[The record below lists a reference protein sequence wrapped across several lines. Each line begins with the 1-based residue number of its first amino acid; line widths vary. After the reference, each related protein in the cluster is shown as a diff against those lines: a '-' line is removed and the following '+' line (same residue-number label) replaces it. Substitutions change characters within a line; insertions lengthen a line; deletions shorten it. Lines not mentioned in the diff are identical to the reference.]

1 MYGLGSLR
9 HRPGRPGDHHNSENY
24 PLFQPIISNFASF
37 ALSAPRNLPAYM
49 GSVCRQH
56 LKDSF
61 GGQNPTLNPALPLI
75 LESSD
80 PWSTVL
86 LTMDL
91 ESLRRPEQPSL
102 VSQQLRASLDADFG
116 VLGHGVHGAEP
127 GLGDGWEPMWVCSG
141 HFQTAH
147 VPARRVPPH
156 RTHRV
161 LCLLPRTL
169 NQFCQLLNYFNFFL
183 LSPNP
188 SNIFYT

>member
-1 MYGLGSLR
+1 M
-9 HRPGRPGDHHNSENY
+9 
-24 PLFQPIISNFASF
+24 
-37 ALSAPRNLPAYM
+37 ALIAPRNLLAYV

-56 LKDSF
+56 PKTSLR
-61 GGQNPTLNPALPLI
+61 GQSPSSIPALPLI
-75 LESSD
+75 LESSN

-86 LTMDL
+86 LARDL

-102 VSQQLRASLDADFG
+102 VSQQLRASLDANFG
-116 VLGHGVHGAEP
+116 VLAQRVHGAEP
-127 GLGDGWEPMWVCSG
+127 GLGVGRGAMWVCSG

-147 VPARRVPPH
+147 VPARRAPPH

-169 NQFCQLLNYFNFFL
+169 NHFCQLLNYFNFFFL